1 MGDRVSISFKDNDGD
16 ESVVLFHHWGGTD
29 FPKVALDWF
38 KGFKKDINSTAK
50 KNSSN
55 PTTRF
60 EARNIMAQ
68 FIGFLSKIPYSK
80 ECLGFEKD
88 EKGESIISKPIYHD
102 EHLSHS
108 IYFGKDQNDGDN
120 SDNGHYVIN
129 TRDGKMQDDQG
140 QFIS

>member
-16 ESVVLFHHWGGTD
+16 ESVALFHHWGGTR
-29 FPKVALDWF
+29 FPKIAQEWF
-38 KGFKKDINSTAK
+38 EEFKKEIKSQRGGISD
-50 KNSSN
+50 

-68 FIGFLSKIPYSK
+68 FLQWIGKNNHYR
-80 ECLGFEKD
+80 ECSGFEKD
-88 EKGESIISKPIYHD
+88 ENGKAIYDKPTYRD
-102 EHLSHS
+102 EQLSHS
-108 IYFGKDQNDGDN
+108 IYFGKNKNDGDN

-129 TRDGKMQDDQG
+129 THDGKMQDDQG